1 MGSCGG
7 RRPAPAYIQT
17 CRENAMASK
26 LSLTEIHDTIRELT
40 QIESEL
46 ERNINTTMWISDT
59 HGAGERFTTILKGR
73 FGLIW
78 RTAQEA
84 LSKNFSN
91 EKLDYLDKVI
101 QRERYLTRSDDD
113 EYSLER
119 QDVISALVKIIRY
132 KVEDITDFDLIRS
145 DINMDLK
152 TVIENLILGFHVP
165 NLVYE
170 DEFIADKVITALAKI
185 VKQVILGQ
193 LVVLGDVFDRGD
205 EPDKILR
212 ILMSPSIRPYMQF
225 VWGNHDIL
233 WMGAAAGNRSLIA
246 EALRISVR
254 YDNLAFLERLGINL
268 DKLKA
273 FAKKLY
279 PGAITG
285 LFKAKMEISRKMEKT
300 LAMIQFKLEEK
311 TIKQFPELQMESR
324 LNLEKFAEMLK
335 KKETEGLT
343 DTDFPTLDLD
353 NPLELTQEEEDVIN
367 DLVRQFTSSPK
378 IRDLMKYLFEDGKLY
393 HINNYI
399 LNIHALIP
407 STEDGKFDKLF
418 GKKGRELLKHIE
430 TMVKNVGRR
439 YLEGTEQDPFELAVM
454 FYLWCG
460 PKSPFF
466 GKHAMKTFERYFFK
480 DKVTHKE
487 KTLHWGENLKKK
499 EFMDLIMEE
508 FGAERIV
515 YGHTP
520 VDILKGEK
528 IASPD
533 GRSINIDGGFSEAY
547 LGRGHSLI
555 HTPYSLYAIILPSLD
570 EIKEAKYA
578 SLKFEEIARFERP
591 IKVRDVYKGT
601 ELQKR
606 RDELQKKLRE
616 YIKKSK

>member
-1 MGSCGG
+1 
-7 RRPAPAYIQT
+7 
-17 CRENAMASK
+17 MARAARYETRQEDDMAAR

-40 QIESEL
+40 EIESEL
-46 ERNINTTMWISDT
+46 DRSINTTMWVSDP

-84 LSKNFSN
+84 LSKHFSV
-91 EKLDYLDKVI
+91 EKLDYLDHAV
-101 QRERYLTRSDDD
+101 QAERYLPD
-113 EYSLER
+113 EPFTMER
-119 QDVISALVKIIRY
+119 QDVIWALVKIIRY
-132 KVEDITDFDLIRS
+132 KVEDIVDFEQVRS
-145 DINMDLK
+145 SINEDLK
-152 TVIENLILGFHVP
+152 AVIENLILGFHVP
-165 NLVYE
+165 DLIYE
-170 DEFIADKVITALAKI
+170 NEIIADKVISALAKI

-205 EPDKILR
+205 EPDRILR
-212 ILMSPSIRPYMQF
+212 ILSSRDIRPYVRF

-233 WMGAAAGNRSLIA
+233 WMGAAAGNKSLIA

-273 FAKKLY
+273 FAESLY
-279 PGAITG
+279 PGGVTG
-285 LFKAKMEISRKMEKT
+285 QFKAKMDISRKMEKT

-311 TIKQFPELQMESR
+311 SIRQFPELQMESR
-324 LNLEKFAEMLK
+324 LNLEKFAAMLK
-335 KKETEGLT
+335 AGDTEGLT
-343 DTDFPTLDLD
+343 DTHFPAFDLD
-353 NPLELTQEEEDVIN
+353 NPLALTKEEEEVID
-367 DLVRQFTSSPK
+367 DLARQFTSSQK
-378 IRDLMKYLFEDGKLY
+378 IMDLMKYLFEDGKLY

-407 STEDGKFDKLF
+407 STEEGKFDKLF
-418 GKKGRELLKHIE
+418 GRKGKELMDHLE
-430 TMVKNVGRR
+430 ALVKNVGKR
-439 YLEGTEQDPFELAVM
+439 YLEGKEQDPFELASM
-454 FYLWCG
+454 FYLLCG

-508 FGAERIV
+508 FGTERIV

-520 VDILKGEK
+520 VDIMKGEK
-528 IASPD
+528 ISSPD
-533 GRSINIDGGFSEAY
+533 GRAINIDGGFSEAY

-555 HTPYSLYAIILPSLD
+555 HTPFSLYAIILPSLD
-570 EIKEAKYA
+570 EIRDYKHAN
-578 SLKFEEIARFERP
+578 LKFDEIARFDKP
-591 IKVRDVYKGT
+591 IKIKDVFRGK
-601 ELQKR
+601 ELRKR
-606 RDELQKKLRE
+606 RDELLKKLRE
-616 YIKKSK
+616 YAKKSR